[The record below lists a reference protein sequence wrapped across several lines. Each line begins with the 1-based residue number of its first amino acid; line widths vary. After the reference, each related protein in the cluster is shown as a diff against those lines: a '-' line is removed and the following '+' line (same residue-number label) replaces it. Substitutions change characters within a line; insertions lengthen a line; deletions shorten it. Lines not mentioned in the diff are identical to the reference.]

1 MSLIKKEPIDFISKD
16 QQFVAD
22 FYRAERRK
30 LLTHLICTFDKSPEA
45 NVDDYSTDMGA
56 LRLLVDRMLNHGQTF
71 DTALVGTKFYHK

>member
-45 NVDDYSTDMGA
+45 PTPCFWAQSQKILKYPIKKSI
-56 LRLLVDRMLNHGQTF
+56 LSSL
-71 DTALVGTKFYHK
+71 